1 MKESPEVRAAYLEG
15 KHWAA
20 KMVFKTFIFS
30 LLFWFFLVLVGA
42 APVDAIL
49 VALWA
54 LFVLASFQWCVE
66 LERGLAEVRSIIR
79 TITEQ
84 IAQLRGS

>member
-1 MKESPEVRAAYLEG
+1 MRESPEVRTDYLEG

-54 LFVLASFQWCVE
+54 LLVLVSFQGCMYF
-66 LERGLAEVRSIIR
+66 ERKLAEIRSTIR
-79 TITEQ
+79 TLTEQ
-84 IAQLRGS
+84 MAQLRGS